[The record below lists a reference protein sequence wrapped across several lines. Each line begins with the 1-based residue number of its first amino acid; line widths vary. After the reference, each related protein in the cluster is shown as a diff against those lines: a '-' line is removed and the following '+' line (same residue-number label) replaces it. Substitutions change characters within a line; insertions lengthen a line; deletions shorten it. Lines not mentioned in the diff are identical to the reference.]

1 MITITTMTPHDNILI
16 ISSITNDTDINSVV
30 LVEKGTVSLYTGL
43 EIILL
48 IMLLVNCITVFN
60 DIKL

>member
-1 MITITTMTPHDNILI
+1 MTPHDNILI
-16 ISSITNDTDINSVV
+16 ISSITNDTDINSAV